1 MFTRVFQ
8 RIEEVF
14 TQIVDPMDASNA
26 SLVHMLEVDSNKLC
40 ETAEG
45 LVGGK
50 LVLEHVRQVVA
61 SLVENS
67 KHQDVPPVPEM
78 TVVDDRDEPTESEP
92 EHQEEDAPAPS
103 PSP

>member
-14 TQIVDPMDASNA
+14 AQIVDPMDASNA
-26 SLVHMLEVDSNKLC
+26 SLVHMVEVDSHKLC

-45 LVGGK
+45 LVGGQ

-67 KHQDVPPVPEM
+67 KHQDVPLVPEM

-92 EHQEEDAPAPS
+92 EHQEEDATAPS